1 VTSKNPYNN
10 LTFSVNL
17 NFYKNENNQDYDE
30 KEKEEILWILVVSTG
45 GMMIIGFLIP
55 LVKQSKVKEEAMEEN
70 KQTILTVDDDFK
82 NGCIDISR
90 ASAEALS
97 VRESVKPNAISKEG
111 TLGEEEYFTH

>member
-1 VTSKNPYNN
+1 M
-10 LTFSVNL
+10 
-17 NFYKNENNQDYDE
+17 NFYKEKNDDDDDE

-97 VRESVKPNAISKEG
+97 VRESDKPNTISKEG
-111 TLGEEEYFTH
+111 WRDEE